1 MKRSRFAAVVCA
13 AMLGATAPVFVG
25 CGADGDVIAPRSAE
39 PITQEAA
46 LDGYKSATAVLS
58 GSMDTVGM
66 DDATLARLF
75 EIYYNAV
82 ESSEQDDNTDTDA
95 EDDLVLIGDFV
106 NDEDAAFIGEIYR
119 AHSIDQ
125 RVDVGEDTA
134 QQVDLTYFAL
144 TSSLSGST
152 VVTDETLAGIDE
164 MVSADAV
171 QLDTEAERAVIP
183 MSASG
188 TTQDVQM
195 VYTDR
200 MWKLA
205 TTREGVSEMSGFTGF
220 MLGMMLSNTEG
231 GTVQEKA
238 QQFVQDL
245 REHQREVAEA
255 EAEKAADAE
264 DDETDGVVVEEE
276 PAGVN

>member
-1 MKRSRFAAVVCA
+1 
-13 AMLGATAPVFVG
+13 MLGVTSPVIVG
-25 CGADGDVIAPRSAE
+25 CSADDSTVAPRSAE

-82 ESSEQDDNTDTDA
+82 KSSEQDEDTDT

-106 NDEDAAFIGEIYR
+106 SDKDATFIDEIYH

-125 RVDVGEDTA
+125 RIDVGEDTA
-134 QQVDLTYFAL
+134 QRVDLTYFAL

-152 VVTDETLAGIDE
+152 VVTDETVAGIDE

-171 QLDTEAERAVIP
+171 QLDTENGRAVIP
-183 MSASG
+183 MSGSG
-188 TTQDVQM
+188 MRQDVQM

-205 TTREGVSEMSGFTGF
+205 TTREGVAEMSGFTGF
-220 MLGMMLSNTEG
+220 MLGVMLSNTEG
-231 GTVQEKA
+231 NTAQEKA

-255 EAEKAADAE
+255 EAADEAADA
-264 DDETDGVVVEEE
+264 DTVNGVT
-276 PAGVN
+276 ADN

>member
-1 MKRSRFAAVVCA
+1 MKRSRFAAAVCA
-13 AMLGATAPVFVG
+13 AMLGVTAPVLVG
-25 CGADGDVIAPRSAE
+25 CGADGSVVAPRSAE
-39 PITQEAA
+39 PMTQEAA
-46 LDGYKSATAVLS
+46 LDGYKSATAVLT

-82 ESSEQDDNTDTDA
+82 QSSEQDEDTDTDA

-106 NDEDAAFIGEIYR
+106 SDEDAAFIDEIYR

-125 RVDVGEDTA
+125 RIDVGEDTA
-134 QQVDLTYFAL
+134 QRVDLTYFAL

-152 VVTDETLAGIDE
+152 VVTDETVADIDE

-171 QLDTEAERAVIP
+171 QLDTENERAVIP
-183 MSASG
+183 MSGSG
-188 TTQDVQM
+188 MTQDVQM

-205 TTREGVSEMSGFTGF
+205 TTREGVAEMSGFTGF
-220 MLGMMLSNTEG
+220 MLGIMLSNTEG
-231 GTVQEKA
+231 NTAQDKA

-255 EAEKAADAE
+255 EANDAAD
-264 DDETDGVVVEEE
+264 EEE
-276 PAGVN
+276 SAEAK

>member
-1 MKRSRFAAVVCA
+1 MKRSRFAAAVCA
-13 AMLGATAPVFVG
+13 AMLGAAAPVLVG
-25 CGADGDVIAPRSAE
+25 CGANGSVVAPRSAE

-46 LDGYKSATAVLS
+46 LDGYKSATAVLT

-82 ESSEQDDNTDTDA
+82 QSSEQDEDTDA

-106 NDEDAAFIGEIYR
+106 SDEDAAFIDEIYR

-125 RVDVGEDTA
+125 RIDVGEDTA
-134 QQVDLTYFAL
+134 QRVDLTYFAL

-152 VVTDETLAGIDE
+152 VVTDETVAGIDE

-171 QLDTEAERAVIP
+171 QLDTENERAVIP
-183 MSASG
+183 MSGSG
-188 TTQDVQM
+188 MTQDVQM
-195 VYTDR
+195 VYIDR

-205 TTREGVSEMSGFTGF
+205 TTREGVAEMSGFTGF
-220 MLGMMLSNTEG
+220 MLGIMLSNTEG
-231 GTVQEKA
+231 DTAQEKA

-245 REHQREVAEA
+245 REHQREVAEVEANDAADEEESA
-255 EAEKAADAE
+255 EAK
-264 DDETDGVVVEEE
+264 
-276 PAGVN
+276 

>member
-25 CGADGDVIAPRSAE
+25 CGTDGSVVAPRSAE
-39 PITQEAA
+39 PMTQEAA
-46 LDGYKSATAVLS
+46 LDGYKSATAVLT

-82 ESSEQDDNTDTDA
+82 ESSEQGDNTDADT

-106 NDEDAAFIGEIYR
+106 NDEDAAFIDEIYR

-171 QLDTEAERAVIP
+171 QLDTENERAVIP
-183 MSASG
+183 MFAAG
-188 TTQDVQM
+188 TSQDVQM

-231 GTVQEKA
+231 GTVQEKVP
-238 QQFVQDL
+238 QFVQDL

-255 EAEKAADAE
+255 EAADEADAAE
-264 DDETDGVVVEEE
+264 DDEIIE
-276 PAGVN
+276 VN